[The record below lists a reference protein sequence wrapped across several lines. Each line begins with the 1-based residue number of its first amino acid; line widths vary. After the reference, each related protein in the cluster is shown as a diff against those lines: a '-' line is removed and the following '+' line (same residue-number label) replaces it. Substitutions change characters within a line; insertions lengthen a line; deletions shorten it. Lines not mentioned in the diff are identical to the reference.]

1 MRQEYHSAMRKSSA
15 KKPRLNQRRR
25 TREALVKAATE
36 AVRRGETPT
45 PAEAAEAA
53 GISRATAYRYFPNQQ
68 ALLLEVTLDA
78 IGAGPDPRAV
88 DTGTVESRVD
98 AAIAAFVEMAVQNER
113 PLRSF
118 LMLSM
123 EQWLRTHG
131 NGRGRG
137 RGNEDYPVRQG
148 RRVPWIE
155 RALAPLHWLSA
166 RERRRLTVALS
177 MLCGIE
183 AMVIAKDV
191 CGCTAAEAE
200 ATSRWAAQAIL
211 HAAVSESRR
220 QR

>member
-1 MRQEYHSAMRKSSA
+1 MRKSSA

-25 TREALVKAATE
+25 TREALIAAATE

-45 PAEAAEAA
+45 PAEAAQAA
-53 GISRATAYRYFPNQQ
+53 GISRATAYRYFPSQQ
-68 ALLLEVTLDA
+68 ELLLEVTLNA

-98 AAIAAFVEMAVQNER
+98 AAIRAFVQMAVKNER
-113 PLRSF
+113 PLRTY
-118 LMLSM
+118 LMIFM

-131 NGRGRG
+131 NGRR
-137 RGNEDYPVRQG
+137 RGNQDYPVRQG

-155 RALAPLHWLSA
+155 RALTPLRSLSA
-166 RERRRLTVALS
+166 RERRRLVVALS

-183 AMVIAKDV
+183 AMIIAKDV

-200 ATSRWAAQAIL
+200 ATSRWAAQAML
-211 HAAVSESRR
+211 RAAVNESRR
-220 QR
+220 RR